1 MKDLIIICGP
11 TASGKTKLSIAV
23 AKAFDGEVISADSMQ
38 IYREL
43 DVGTAKVTT
52 EEMDGVMHHLID
64 VVNPDQSFSVAEYVD
79 AARKAIDDVVS
90 RGKTPILVGGT
101 GLYVNS
107 LVLGYNFSQTSK
119 NEALR
124 AELSA
129 YLEENGK
136 DALFARLKDL
146 APERAEKLHPND
158 TKRVIRALETAMDG
172 QIAPTGGGVDAD
184 KVIPCYK
191 AVMIEPPREELYA
204 RINARVDEMFN
215 NGLEAEVRGAI
226 EKYNLTPDH
235 QSMQAIGYKEW
246 FDYLDN
252 KATIQDTA
260 ERIKKATRNYAKR
273 QLTWFRK
280 FPQIHIYNELNVE
293 KIIEELQKS

>member
-11 TASGKTKLSIAV
+11 TASGKTKLSIEV

-43 DVGTAKVTT
+43 DVGTAKIMPS
-52 EEMDGVMHHLID
+52 EMQGVVHHLID
-64 VVNPDQSFSVAEYVD
+64 VVDPDKSFSVAEYVE
-79 AARKAIDDVVS
+79 AARVAIKAIRS
-90 RGKTPILVGGT
+90 RGKTPIIVGGT

-107 LVLGYNFSQTSK
+107 LVFGYNFSQTAK

-124 AELSA
+124 AELMA
-129 YLEENGK
+129 FYQEHGK
-136 DALFARLKDL
+136 DALFARLSEI
-146 APERAEKLHPND
+146 APERAAKLHPND
-158 TKRVIRALETAMDG
+158 VKRVVRALEMAEGGD
-172 QIAPTGGGVDAD
+172 IAQTGGTVDQD
-184 KVIPCYK
+184 KIIPSYK
-191 AVMIEPPREELYA
+191 AVMIEPERELLYE
-204 RINARVDEMFN
+204 RINNRVDQMMDQ
-215 NGLEAEVRGAI
+215 GLEDEVKTAI
-226 EKYNLTPDH
+226 AKFKLTADH

-246 FDYLDN
+246 FDYLGGN
-252 KATIQDTA
+252 ATLLDTA

-280 FPQIHIYNELNVE
+280 FPEIRIYNELDPQ